1 MIGETILHYKILEK
15 LGEGGMGEVFKA
27 QDTKLDRFVA
37 LKFLPSQF
45 TATDDEKARFIQ
57 EAKAA
62 SAMNHPNVCT
72 IYDIQE
78 NNGQLFIVMEFID
91 GVTLRNNKQPLSEK
105 RILDIGIQV
114 AEGLGAAHEK
124 GIVHRDIKPE
134 NIMIR
139 KDGIVQ
145 IMDFGLAK
153 LYTSSNASRLTK
165 AGTTMG
171 TMGYMS
177 PEQVQGLDVDHR
189 TDIFSL
195 GVVLYEMLAGESP
208 FKGMHET
215 AIMYEIV
222 NVDAPPIAT
231 VKEGIDP
238 QLDGIIL
245 ECLEKEKD
253 ERFQSAKELAKNLR
267 KVQRALTSGRASRM
281 YSVNTQAYNVR
292 SGQTTAA
299 NIAAKTSLGD
309 IPVKNVFKNIFYNPK
324 IFWSAAA
331 LLFIAVILLLVFSVF
346 NKTEVEVQEI
356 KASVIPP
363 HGINYDNSLGS
374 NLTISPDGKYI
385 SFIGTDSTGASKLW
399 VRPVNSLTARPL
411 TNASAQAYPFWSP
424 DSKNIA
430 YFDKGKLMKI
440 SLDAGT
446 SLPVC
451 DISTGRGGSW
461 GKNGTIILSPDAT
474 GGIFKVPSSG
484 GQAEEIIK
492 PDTANKNQSVRWGY
506 FLPDGDHFLYST
518 ENSTT
523 GSSTLD
529 AIYVSS
535 LSDTKPKKLID
546 ASSNCQYA
554 NGFLL
559 FVRQGI
565 LLAQKFDPAK
575 LEIEGEAMPIAEN
588 IQYYDL
594 RIVGTFAASQNG
606 KLVYLNESQNNVSTV
621 ILDKN
626 GKEIKKLL
634 DQKPMYF
641 INFSQDGTK
650 LAYDFYDQN
659 EKNIDVWTYDITRNV
674 TTRFTFSKG
683 PDVVPIF
690 TKNEKSIIYT
700 SQNTAGVSDS
710 YIKNSDGSGEAKLL
724 ATFNSPSA
732 AVDVSPDGNYI
743 AYMSL
748 NSTGNSSA
756 WDIVLLNRKD
766 GGKIVPLLTKN
777 YNEQSPQFSPDMKW
791 MAYQSDESGKFQ
803 VYIIPFNPDIPTS
816 GTGGKWQVSVDGGS
830 FPHWM
835 NNGKSVYYFTPDNK
849 ILGVD
854 INEKGSTISPG
865 KPYTVFDPGNVNI
878 TRIYDINNKGTEI
891 IATVPNGQKI
901 NSVMTLVANWQKG
914 LEEKK

>member
-45 TATDDEKARFIQ
+45 TATDEEKARFIQ

-105 RILDIGIQV
+105 RILDIGVQV

-195 GVVLYEMLAGESP
+195 GVVLYELLAGESP

-267 KVQRALTSGRASRM
+267 KIQRALTSGRTSRM
-281 YSVNTQAYNVR
+281 YSVNSQAYNAR
-292 SGQTTAA
+292 SGQTTAS
-299 NIAAKTSLGD
+299 NVQAKTSLGD
-309 IPVKNVFKNIFYNPK
+309 IPVKNVFRNIFYNPK
-324 IFWSAAA
+324 LFWSAAA

-411 TNASAQAYPFWSP
+411 TNASQGAYPFWSP
-424 DSKNIA
+424 DSKNLA
-430 YFDKGKLMKI
+430 YFYNGKLMKI

-461 GKNGTIILSPDAT
+461 SRNGTIILSPDAA

-484 GQAEEIIK
+484 GKPEEIIK
-492 PDTANKNQSVRWGY
+492 TDTSNKNQSLRWEY
-506 FLPDGDHFLYST
+506 FLPDGDHFLYSI
-518 ENSTT
+518 ENSAT
-523 GSSTLD
+523 GSSAPD
-529 AIYVSS
+529 AIYLSS
-535 LSDTKPKKLID
+535 LSDTKSRKLID

-565 LLAQKFDPAK
+565 LLAQKFDPDK
-575 LEIEGEAMPIAEN
+575 LEIEGEAMPLAEN

-606 KLVYLNESQNNVSTV
+606 KLVYLNESQTNVSTV

-626 GKEIKKLL
+626 AKEIKKLL
-634 DQKPMYF
+634 DQKPMYY
-641 INFSQDGTK
+641 IDFSQDGNK
-650 LAYDFYDQN
+650 VVYDVYDQN
-659 EKNIDVWTYDITRNV
+659 EKNIDVWTYDLIRNV
-674 TTRFTFSKG
+674 STRLTFSKD
-683 PDVVPIF
+683 PDIVPIF
-690 TKNEKSIIYT
+690 TKDGKNVIYT
-700 SQNTAGVSDS
+700 ASTSGGINNS

-724 ATFNSPSA
+724 YKFKSPSA
-732 AVDVSPDGNYI
+732 ALDVSPDGNYI

-756 WDIVLLNRKD
+756 WDILLLNRKD

-777 YNEQSPQFSPDMKW
+777 YNEQFPQFSPDMKW
-791 MAYQSDESGKFQ
+791 MAYQSDESGKYQ
-803 VYIIPFNPDIPTS
+803 VYIIPFNPDNPNS
-816 GTGGKWQVSVDGGS
+816 GAGGKWQISVDGGTS
-830 FPHWM
+830 PIWM
-835 NNGKSVYYFTPDNK
+835 NNGKSVYYSTPDNK
-849 ILGVD
+849 LLGVD
-854 INEKGSTISPG
+854 VNQKGATISPG
-865 KPYTVFDPGNVNI
+865 KPYTVFDPGNANI
-878 TRIYDINNKGTEI
+878 TRIYDINKAGTEI
-891 IATVPNGQKI
+891 LATVPNGQKI
-901 NSVMTLVANWQKG
+901 NSVLTLVANWQKG
-914 LEEKK
+914 LENKK

>member
-45 TATDDEKARFIQ
+45 IATEEEKARFIQ

-105 RILDIGIQV
+105 RILDIGVQV

-195 GVVLYEMLAGESP
+195 GVVLYELLAGESP

-222 NVDAPPIAT
+222 NVDAPPIST

-238 QLDGIIL
+238 QLDGIVL

-267 KVQRALTSGRASRM
+267 KIQRSLTSGRASRT
-281 YSVNTQAYNVR
+281 YSVNTQAYNSR
-292 SGQTTAA
+292 SGQTTSA
-299 NIAAKTSLGD
+299 NVGTKTSLGD
-309 IPVKNVFKNIFYNPK
+309 IPVKNVFRNIFYNPK

-331 LLFIAVILLLVFSVF
+331 LFFIAVILLLVFSLF
-346 NKTEVEVQEI
+346 NKTEVEIQEI

-363 HGINYDNSLGS
+363 HGINYDNGLGS
-374 NLTISPDGKYI
+374 NLAISPDGKYI
-385 SFIGTDSTGASKLW
+385 SFIGTDSTGVSKLW
-399 VRPVNSLTARPL
+399 IRPVNSLIARPL
-411 TNASAQAYPFWSP
+411 TSASTQAYPFWSP

-430 YFDKGKLMKI
+430 YFANSKLMKI

-451 DISTGRGGSW
+451 DINTGRGGSW
-461 GKNGTIILSPDAT
+461 SRNGTIILSPKSS

-484 GQAEEIIK
+484 GQPEEIIK
-492 PDTANKNQSVRWGY
+492 SDTSNKNQSLRWEF

-518 ENSTT
+518 ENSST
-523 GSSTLD
+523 GSSPID
-529 AIYVSS
+529 AVYLSS
-535 LSDTKPKKLID
+535 LSNMKSEKLID

-554 NGFLL
+554 NGYLL

-565 LLAQKFDPAK
+565 LLAQRFDPDK
-575 LEIEGEAMPIAEN
+575 LKIEGEAMPVAES

-594 RIVGTFAASQNG
+594 RISGTFAVSQNG
-606 KLVYLNESQNNVSTV
+606 KLVYQNESQNNVSTV
-621 ILDKN
+621 MLDKN

-634 DQKPMYF
+634 DQKPMYW
-641 INFSQDGTK
+641 IQFSPDGNK

-659 EKNIDVWTYDITRNV
+659 DKNIDVWTYDLVRNV
-674 TTRFTFSKG
+674 TTRLTFNKE
-683 PDVVPIF
+683 PDIVPIF
-690 TKNEKSIIYT
+690 TRDGKNIIYT
-700 SQNTAGVSDS
+700 TGTSGGIYNS
-710 YIKNSDGSGEAKLL
+710 YIKNADGSGEAKLL
-724 ATFNSPSA
+724 LKSIYPNA
-732 AVDVSPDGNYI
+732 AVDISPDGNYVLFNGVN
-743 AYMSL
+743 AS
-748 NSTGNSSA
+748 NNSSG
-756 WDIVLLNRKD
+756 WDIILMNRKD
-766 GGKIVPLLTKN
+766 NNKLTPLLTQN
-777 YNEQSPQFSPDMKW
+777 YNEQGPQLSPDMKW
-791 MAYQSDESGKFQ
+791 IAYYSDESGKHQ
-803 VYIIPFNPDIPTS
+803 VYIIPFNPENPNS
-816 GTGGKWQVSVDGGS
+816 GAGGKWQISVDGGS
-830 FPHWM
+830 SPRWM
-835 NNGKSVYYFTPDNK
+835 NNGRSVYYFTPDNK

-854 INEKGSTISPG
+854 VNEKGQTISPG
-865 KPYTVFDPGNVNI
+865 KPYSIFDPGNSNI
-878 TRIYDINNKGTEI
+878 THLYDINKTGTEI

-901 NSVMTLVANWQKG
+901 NSVLTLVANWQKG